1 MLPTPVL
8 LMIVTLVSL
17 TAIACSSGEKG
28 QEGYKPSVMHGCDV
42 SSQNKIEWDTYPH
55 LFDGY
60 LIMAGRTKDDARIHN
75 PLSRLGGGG
84 LNWPAFNL
92 NNLNESESSGVLSR
106 NLEAVG
112 DIYPRSMASR
122 LASGSTPN
130 LFADGA
136 DYRVSDSEFYVK
148 VKLPAS
154 LLDESISLVAVV
166 WPPNPSPTSDALG
179 VGCVVR
185 E

>member
-1 MLPTPVL
+1 ML
-8 LMIVTLVSL
+8 
-17 TAIACSSGEKG
+17 
-28 QEGYKPSVMHGCDV
+28 HGCDGR
-42 SSQNKIEWDTYPH
+42 SLNKLEWDTYPH
-55 LFDGY
+55 IFDGY
-60 LIMAGRTKDDARIHN
+60 LIMAGRTKDDVRLHN
-75 PLSRLGGGG
+75 PLLGVGGGG
-84 LNWPAFNL
+84 LNWPTFNL

-106 NLEAVG
+106 KLEAVG

-122 LASGSTPN
+122 LGSGSTPT

-136 DYRVSDSEFYVK
+136 DYRVTDSEFYVK

-154 LLDESISLVAVV
+154 LLDENISLVAVV